1 MKFGKNKET
10 LKNMKR
16 DEIVEL
22 AEEAVDKYFADID
35 EVVDKIV
42 EEIIDQYGLDE
53 EDLSENDKKFLK
65 ERVMRGVLKLDMKE

>member
-1 MKFGKNKET
+1 
-10 LKNMKR
+10 MKR

-53 EDLSENDKKFLK
+53 EDLGENDKKFLK

>member
-1 MKFGKNKET
+1 
-10 LKNMKR
+10 MKR